1 MALYVFSAADFK
13 PSSAASVQTVIGG
26 EAIAVGDAVYR
37 DATLDKWFKCDA
49 DSATAASGGSTAP
62 NAGIEGLCAS
72 ACAGNGCRMSVVTA
86 DTALDTGV
94 TTTEVMA
101 AGQVLVLSGTAGK
114 LQPAPADS
122 GDKLL
127 IAGGANTAT
136 QIKLGFLAAGT
147 TPSP

>member
-13 PSSAASVQTVIGG
+13 PSSSASVQTVIGG

-49 DSATAASGGSTAP
+49 DSATPASGGSTAP

-72 ACAGNGCRMSVVTA
+72 ACAGNGCRMSVVTG
-86 DTALDTGV
+86 DTLLATGASSG
-94 TTTEVMA
+94 EPLA
-101 AGQVLVLSGTAGK
+101 EGQVLVLSGTAGK
-114 LQPAPADS
+114 LQPAPADA

-127 IAGGANTAT
+127 IVGGAMTAT
-136 QIKLGFLAAGT
+136 SIKLGFLAAGT
-147 TPSP
+147 AP

>member
-1 MALYVFSAADFK
+1 MGLYVFTAADFK
-13 PSSAASVQTVIGG
+13 PSSSAAVQTVIGG
-26 EAIAVGDAVYR
+26 ESIAVGDAVYR

-49 DSATAASGGSTAP
+49 DSSTSASGGSTAP
-62 NAGIEGLCAS
+62 NAGIEGLAAS
-72 ACAGNGCRMSVVTA
+72 ACAGNGCRFSVVTS
-86 DTALDTGV
+86 DNTLDTGA

-127 IAGGANTAT
+127 IAGVANTAT
-136 QIKLGFLAAGT
+136 QIKLGFLAGGT
-147 TPSP
+147 TP

>member
-49 DSATAASGGSTAP
+49 DSTAAASGGITAP

-72 ACAGNGCRMSVVTA
+72 ACAGDGCRMSVVTA
-86 DTALDTGV
+86 DAALDTGL
-94 TTTEVMA
+94 TTEQVLA
-101 AGQVLVLSGTAGK
+101 AGDVLVLSGTAGK

-122 GDKLL
+122 GDKIL
-127 IAGGANTAT
+127 IAAVGNSTT
-136 QIKLGFLAAGT
+136 QIKLGFLAGGT
-147 TPSP
+147 AP

>member
-13 PSSAASVQTVIGG
+13 PSSSASVQTVIGG

-49 DSATAASGGSTAP
+49 DSATPASGGGSTAP

-72 ACAGNGCRMSVVTA
+72 ACAGDGCRMSVVTA
-86 DTALDTGV
+86 DTALATGA
-94 TTTEVMA
+94 TTTQVMA
-101 AGQVLVLSGTAGK
+101 AGDVLVLSGTAGK
-114 LQPAPADS
+114 LQPAPADA

-127 IAGGANTAT
+127 IVGGAMTAT
-136 QIKLGFLAAGT
+136 SIKLGFLAAGT
-147 TPSP
+147 AP

>member
-13 PSSAASVQTVIGG
+13 PSSNAAVQCVIGG

-49 DSATAASGGSTAP
+49 DSSTVASGGSTAP
-62 NAGIEGLCAS
+62 NAGIEGLCAA
-72 ACAGNGCRMSVVTA
+72 ACAGDGCRMAVVTS
-86 DTALDTGV
+86 DTALDTGA
-94 TTTEVMA
+94 TTTQVMA
-101 AGQVLVLSGTAGK
+101 AGDVLVLSGTAGK

-127 IAGGANTAT
+127 IAAGANTAT

-147 TPSP
+147 AP